1 MLRFIPAFVTVIFLS
16 LHFGALLYVNSSFLS
31 QSFNNA
37 TIGLFFVLSAF
48 GNIFFFLISPRLLN
62 KFNRDF
68 LLTVFLV
75 ITAASTLGL
84 TFTTTPTATALW
96 FILYMSVLFMNYYF
110 LDILLEELSSDKRTG
125 EIRGVYLTFLNIG
138 IAGGPL
144 LAGLIKADEFGQP
157 IYQLVYLA
165 SFFLLIIPI
174 IVSLFFF
181 KTKKHETVH
190 RAPLR
195 LPFKK
200 WWQRRNVR
208 AITLSR
214 MVLEMFYTIMMI
226 YTPIYLH
233 THLGFNWT
241 ELSIMFSVALIP
253 FILFQWPA
261 GELADRYIGEKE
273 ILSLGF
279 FATGIALLL
288 MPFLGKVFLV
298 WMLVLFLSRI
308 GACLIEVMTESYF
321 FKKINHEDTGL
332 ISIFRISRSAGIILG
347 AIVGAISLNLFSFEK
362 IFFVLAV
369 VVFFGLRES
378 LYIKDTL

>member
-1 MLRFIPAFVTVIFLS
+1 MFRFIPSFVTVTFLS
-16 LHFGALLYVNSSFLS
+16 LHMGALLYVNSSFLERFFS
-31 QSFNNA
+31 SD
-37 TIGLFFVLSAF
+37 IVGLLFVLSAI
-48 GNIFFFLISPRLLN
+48 GNILFFLISPRLLN
-62 KFNRDF
+62 MFNRDF
-68 LLTVFLV
+68 LLFVFLS

-84 TFTTTPTATALW
+84 CFATTPFATAFW
-96 FILYMSVLFMNYYF
+96 FVLYSSVLFMNYYF

-144 LAGLIKADEFGQP
+144 FAGLIKANEFEQSA
-157 IYQLVYLA
+157 YQLVYLA
-165 SFFLLIIPI
+165 GFFLLIIPI
-174 IVSLFFF
+174 VISIFFF
-181 KTKKHETVH
+181 KTKKYEKVQ
-190 RAPLR
+190 RASLR

-214 MVLEMFYTIMMI
+214 AMLEMFYTIMVI

-233 THLGFNWT
+233 TRLGFTWA
-241 ELSIMFSVALIP
+241 ELSIIFSVALVP

-261 GELADRYIGEKE
+261 GELADRYIGERE

-279 FATGIALLL
+279 FTTGIALLL
-288 MPFLGKVFLV
+288 MPFLGKVFLA

-308 GACLIEVMTESYF
+308 GASLIEVMTESYF
-321 FKKINHEDTGL
+321 FKKIDHKDTGL

-347 AIVGAISLNLFSFEK
+347 AIVGAINLNLFSFEK
-362 IFFVLAV
+362 IFFVLAI